1 MRGPDNII
9 PSSIRVTCKEGGGQ
23 SICVLPVPVPRVAS
37 HPPLL
42 RPPQVLPALNG
53 KLTGM
58 AFRVPTNDVSVVDLT
73 CVLEKATT
81 YEEIM
86 AALKAASEGEM
97 KGVSAC
103 VGGGGRGRADVG
115 RRMRKQGGRRLGETS
130 LRALPGGR

>member
-1 MRGPDNII
+1 
-9 PSSIRVTCKEGGGQ
+9 
-23 SICVLPVPVPRVAS
+23 
-37 HPPLL
+37 
-42 RPPQVLPALNG
+42 
-53 KLTGM
+53 M

-103 VGGGGRGRADVG
+103 VGGWVGGGGECLYGWKGQGAREQMWEGGWGSRGGGARERPLKGHCLGGDEG
-115 RRMRKQGGRRLGETS
+115 PDCHQQRKKDGWEEGAGGEQM
-130 LRALPGGR
+130 ALWDLCFHSCLIPCP